1 MSINKNGDNTM
12 YARILAALVAT
23 VMSGLIFTAHAQEFP
38 TKPLKMVIPFPPG
51 GAGDITTRI
60 LADTMSKGLG
70 QPVIVDNRPGAGAV
84 TGYEF
89 VARAP
94 ADGYTILV
102 VFPSFVINPAIR
114 TGLSYDP
121 IKDFQP
127 IGQSMWLPMAI
138 VVGMNVPAT
147 SLKEL
152 IALARSKPGE
162 IAYGTPG
169 VGTTHHVATEMFRLA
184 VGINIFHA
192 PYAGGVPALTALAG
206 GHLPMAVT
214 NVTEAA
220 PFAKSGRARVL
231 AVTSA
236 ERAATLPDV
245 PTLKELGYPE
255 LVASNWS
262 GLVVPKGTPPAVITR
277 LNAELVR
284 ALSNQD
290 VQDKFKANDMFPLP
304 GTPQQF
310 AQLLQSEA
318 IRFAKVAKE
327 AGVKAN

>member
-38 TKPLKMVIPFPPG
+38 NKPLKMVIPFPPG

-138 VVGMNVPAT
+138 VVGMNVPAPHSKT
-147 SLKEL
+147 DRVGELQARRNCVRNARRRHDASCCDRNVQACRRDQYFSRSLRWWRSCVDS
-152 IALARSKPGE
+152 ARGW
-162 IAYGTPG
+162 A
-169 VGTTHHVATEMFRLA
+169 
-184 VGINIFHA
+184 
-192 PYAGGVPALTALAG
+192 
-206 GHLPMAVT
+206 
-214 NVTEAA
+214 
-220 PFAKSGRARVL
+220 
-231 AVTSA
+231 SA
-236 ERAATLPDV
+236 DGSHQRH
-245 PTLKELGYPE
+245 
-255 LVASNWS
+255 
-262 GLVVPKGTPPAVITR
+262 
-277 LNAELVR
+277 
-284 ALSNQD
+284 
-290 VQDKFKANDMFPLP
+290 
-304 GTPQQF
+304 
-310 AQLLQSEA
+310 
-318 IRFAKVAKE
+318 
-327 AGVKAN
+327 

>member
-1 MSINKNGDNTM
+1 M
-12 YARILAALVAT
+12 YARIFAALVAT
-23 VMSGLIFTAHAQEFP
+23 VMSGLIFTAQAQEFP

-89 VARAP
+89 VARSP
-94 ADGYTILV
+94 GDGYTILV

-114 TGLSYDP
+114 KGLSYDP
-121 IKDFQP
+121 IKDFEA
-127 IGQSMWLPMAI
+127 IGQAMWLPMAI
-138 VVGMNVPAT
+138 TVGLNVPAT

-152 IALARSKPGE
+152 IALARAKPGE

-169 VGTTHHVATEMFRLA
+169 VGTTHHVATEMLRLA

-192 PYAGGVPALTALAG
+192 PYAGGVPALTAVTG

-220 PFAKSGRARVL
+220 PFAKSGRVRVL

-236 ERAATLPDV
+236 LPEV
-245 PTLKELGYPE
+245 PTLRELGYPE
-255 LVASNWS
+255 LEATNWS
-262 GLVVPKGTPPAVITR
+262 GLVVPKGTPPAVIAR

-284 ALSNQD
+284 ALNNKDLQE
-290 VQDKFKANDMFPLP
+290 KFKANDMFPLP

-310 AQLLQSEA
+310 ATFIQAEA
-318 IRFAKVAKE
+318 LRFGKVAKE
-327 AGVKAN
+327 AGVKAD

>member
-1 MSINKNGDNTM
+1 M
-12 YARILAALVAT
+12 YARILMALVAT
-23 VMSGLIFTAHAQEFP
+23 VMSGLIHTAQAQDFP

-51 GAGDITTRI
+51 GVGDITTRI
-60 LADTMSKGLG
+60 LADTMAKGLG

-89 VARAP
+89 AARA
-94 ADGYTILV
+94 AGDGYTILV

-121 IKDFQP
+121 IKDFESV
-127 IGQSMWLPMAI
+127 GQAMWLPMAI
-138 VVGMNVPAT
+138 AVGINVPAN

-152 IALARSKPGE
+152 IALARAKPGE

-169 VGTTHHVATEMFRLA
+169 VGTTHHVATEMLRLA

-192 PYAGGVPALTALAG
+192 PYAGGVPALTAVAG

-214 NVTEAA
+214 NVTEVA
-220 PFAKSGRARVL
+220 PFAKSGKVRVL

-236 ERAATLPDV
+236 ERAAALPEV
-245 PTLKELGYPE
+245 PTLRELGYPE
-255 LVASNWS
+255 LEATNWS
-262 GLVVPKGTPPAVITR
+262 GLVVPKGTPSAVIAR

-284 ALSNQD
+284 ALGNQE
-290 VQDKFKANDMFPLP
+290 VQEKFTANGMFPLP

-310 AQLLQSEA
+310 AQLIKAEA
-318 IRFAKVAKE
+318 LRFAKVAKE
-327 AGVKAN
+327 AGVKAD